1 MTENRNQSGGGR
13 GVGIVLAVLCALLSV
28 YWGLHLF
35 QDGNFLLDHGQNEE
49 QPKGYL
55 LAILGFLLILPV
67 PGALIVL
74 SLRRRRS

>member
-1 MTENRNQSGGGR
+1 MTENRNQSTGGR
-13 GVGIVLAVLCALLSV
+13 GVGIVLTVLCALLSV

-49 QPKGYL
+49 QGKGYL
-55 LAILGFLLILPV
+55 LVIFGFLLILPI